1 MRLFLQINITTDWK
15 EAAYSKPFLS
25 FASSLADDI
34 IGSDLDSQS
43 DVYVAELVSRL
54 INEADKI
61 FVLVLSND
69 PLVPLGSSL
78 TVLNHLLKAKDK
90 VHLALLAGEN
100 VMAEKVLNAFRDN
113 FKKQEDEDLIRKL
126 IKQFAYC

>member
-15 EAAYSKPFLS
+15 EAEYMKPFLS

-43 DVYVAELVSRL
+43 DAYVAELVSKL
-54 INEADKI
+54 INEADKVFI
-61 FVLVLSND
+61 LVQCTN
-69 PLVPLGSSL
+69 PLLPLGASL
-78 TVLNHLLKAKDK
+78 TVLNHLLKVKDK

-100 VMAEKVLNAFRDN
+100 VMAEKMMSAFQDN
-113 FKKQEDEDLIRKL
+113 FKKQEDEDLIKKL
-126 IKQFAYC
+126 IKQFAYR